1 MAGASSAPV
10 FWGETPAGSRCTAW
24 IQPLLR
30 QLRPL
35 GFSQPRGVWKT
46 WGWGGGHLAAV
57 GGADMMGGGGDSHD
71 NS

>member
-46 WGWGGGHLAAV
+46 WGWGGGAP
-57 GGADMMGGGGDSHD
+57 GGGGGCGHD
-71 NS
+71 GGWGGQS